1 MIDGRTRLVGVIG
14 HPVEHSRSP
23 AMHNAAFE
31 ALGMNWRYL
40 PFPVAPGT
48 VETAV
53 RGLAAAGLA
62 GLNVTIPHKQAV
74 IPLLNTCSANVRRS
88 NSANTLV
95 FTRAE
100 GGETTIHGESTDP
113 PGFLAALRGGGFN
126 PDAQSRVIIAGAG
139 GSARAVSLAL
149 AEAGVTRVTILARD
163 LARAASLKE
172 ELAGGFKSVSWQA
185 GRLERAA
192 LLDAAVQAD
201 LLVNATP
208 LGMWPQVNGTPWPED
223 EPFPNCLAVF
233 DLVYN
238 PRDTRLLQQAR
249 ASGALAIGGLE
260 MLVQQGALSFQ
271 MWTGTFPPL
280 DVMRKAIS

>member
-1 MIDGRTRLVGVIG
+1 MIDGGTRLVGVIG

-31 ALGMNWRYL
+31 ALSMNWRYL
-40 PFPVAPGT
+40 PFPVAPGM

-62 GLNVTIPHKQAV
+62 GLNVTIPHKGAV
-74 IPLLNTCSANVRRS
+74 IPLLTTCSANVRRS

-95 FTRAE
+95 FSRTE
-100 GGETTIHGESTDP
+100 SGGLAIHGESTDP
-113 PGFLAALRGGGFN
+113 PGFLAALRGGGFD
-126 PDAQSRVIIAGAG
+126 PGAHTRVIVAGAG

-163 LARAASLKE
+163 LARAASLVE
-172 ELAGGFKSVSWQA
+172 GLAGAFGTVNWQA
-185 GRLERAA
+185 GQLERTA
-192 LLDAAVQAD
+192 LLDAAAHSH

-208 LGMWPQVNGTPWPED
+208 LGMWPQVSGTPWPEE
-223 EPFPNCLAVF
+223 EPFPNRLAVF

-249 ASGALAIGGLE
+249 AGGALAIGGLE